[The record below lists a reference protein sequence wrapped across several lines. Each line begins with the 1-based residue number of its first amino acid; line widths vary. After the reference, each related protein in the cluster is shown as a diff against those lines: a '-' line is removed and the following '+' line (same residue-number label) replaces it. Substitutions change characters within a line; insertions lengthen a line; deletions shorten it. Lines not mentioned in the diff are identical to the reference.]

1 MANEFPGR
9 EVTNLVALFQRA
21 HAKVVSLAR
30 MDDQIAA
37 MVVQHERLQE
47 EIRAVQNEINH
58 EFERALKFN
67 QAPSKLPSGI
77 GVPSGVS
84 TPPLVAPARN
94 GAAQAMSPVATVPFS
109 IAPGSNGDQQ
119 HPEDGNTGE
128 VIPLARG

>member
-1 MANEFPGR
+1 MPNEFPSR

-21 HAKVVSLAR
+21 HSKVVSLAR

-67 QAPSKLPSGI
+67 QAPARLPTTI
-77 GVPSGVS
+77 GVSPAVT
-84 TPPLVAPARN
+84 TPAIVPPASAPAAPPRN
-94 GAAQAMSPVATVPFS
+94 PISATPSSAPAAP
-109 IAPGSNGDQQ
+109 SNGDSR
-119 HPEDGNTGE
+119 PDETAGE

>member
-1 MANEFPGR
+1 MPNEFPGR

-21 HAKVVSLAR
+21 HNKVVSLAR

-67 QAPSKLPSGI
+67 QAPSKLPNTI
-77 GVPSGVS
+77 GVPQAVT
-84 TPPLVAPARN
+84 TPALITPAPAPN
-94 GAAQAMSPVATVPFS
+94 AAPAPSTVQFS
-109 IAPGSNGDQQ
+109 VPAPSNGDSSQ
-119 HPEDGNTGE
+119 HDDFGGE